1 MLHFPQIFAP
11 FAGTVRLINSS
22 DPFEA
27 DMHDVDK
34 TVVLV
39 LNDFNYQDLTII
51 ITNISPAAF
60 IRVDGVQMHTSQL
73 VGVANSD
80 VLCDDRPFIHTEM
93 YKRLNGM
100 LHVIN
105 PTQFL
110 PVQFQPDINM
120 ELRCNDVTVM
130 QSGMVVDKQNI
141 AGQDPVLQ
149 LIDPPIVEVARNEF
163 PQLRDYV
170 LSDDYSYT
178 SAGEAELFRDS
189 TFLLV
194 GPFPIEFSMHKLQY
208 CISLYNVPIM
218 YRFQCYWKV

>member
-1 MLHFPQIFAP
+1 MA
-11 FAGTVRLINSS
+11 RLINSS

-27 DMHDVDK
+27 DTHDADR
-34 TVVLV
+34 TVVLA
-39 LNDFNYQDLTII
+39 LSDFNYQDLTLI

-60 IRVDGVQMHTSQL
+60 IGVDGVHVYAGRL

-80 VLCDDRPFIHTEM
+80 TLCDDQPFIHVEM

-100 LHVIN
+100 LHVID

-110 PVQFQPDINM
+110 PVPFQPDINM
-120 ELRCNDVTVM
+120 ELQCNDVTVM
-130 QSGMVVDKQNI
+130 DSGMVIDKQKI
-141 AGQDPVLQ
+141 AGQDPMLQ

-170 LSDDYSYT
+170 LSDDYSYI
-178 SAGEAELFRDS
+178 SAGETELFRDS

-194 GPFPIEFSMHKLQY
+194 GPFPVEFSKYKLHK
-208 CISLYNVPIM
+208 II
-218 YRFQCYWKV
+218 W